1 MEKKMTKREVVLQM
15 LANEVIVK
23 NEVWKAYLTREL
35 ELLEKK
41 ATSKKATKTQ
51 VENETLK
58 GKIVDVLARENKAL
72 TVTEL
77 LKADVEFAELS
88 NQKMS
93 ALVSALCNDKV
104 VYRFVEKKKAY
115 FRLATEGDY
124 AEVVTETTEEV
135 AEDNAE

>member
-1 MEKKMTKREVVLQM
+1 MEKKLTKREVVAQM
-15 LANEVIVK
+15 LANEVVVANK
-23 NEVWKAYLTREL
+23 DWKAYLEREL

-41 ATSKKATKTQ
+41 SANKKATKTQ
-51 VENETLK
+51 VENEKLK
-58 GKIVDVLARENKAL
+58 STVLAVLSGTDNAL

-77 LKADVEFAELS
+77 LKAHPDFAELS

-93 ALVSALCNDKV
+93 ALVSALCNDKM

-124 AEVVTETTEEV
+124 AEVVEETVTE
-135 AEDNAE
+135 

>member
-1 MEKKMTKREVVLQM
+1 MANKMTKKEKFNMVLELVKGNEM
-15 LANEVIVK
+15 LEEFIAH
-23 NEVWKAYLTREL
+23 EL

-41 ATSKKATKTQ
+41 SANKKATKTQ
-51 VENETLK
+51 VENEKLK
-58 GKIVDVLARENKAL
+58 ETVLDVLGASENAL

-77 LKADVEFAELS
+77 LKAHADFAELS

-115 FRLATEGDY
+115 FRLATENDY
-124 AEVVTETTEEV
+124 AEIVTE
-135 AEDNAE
+135 

>member
-1 MEKKMTKREVVLQM
+1 MEKKLTKREVVAQM
-15 LANEVIVK
+15 LANETVVANK
-23 NEVWKAYLTREL
+23 DWKAYLEREL

-41 ATSKKATKTQ
+41 SANKKATKTQ
-51 VENETLK
+51 VENEKLK
-58 GKIVDVLARENKAL
+58 ETVLDVLGASENAL

-77 LKADVEFAELS
+77 LKAHADFAELS

-115 FRLATEGDY
+115 FRLATENDY
-124 AEVVTETTEEV
+124 AETVTE
-135 AEDNAE
+135 